1 MFLLYFFL
9 ETLVGLPDFCP
20 YMYLRREAGL
30 HVIVISNIK
39 TAICGLKR
47 RFGKT
52 SLLAWRLDTI
62 NQFKVLGLY
71 KTIR

>member
-1 MFLLYFFL
+1 MFLLYFL
-9 ETLVGLPDFCP
+9 HETLVGLPDFCP
-20 YMYLRREAGL
+20 YMYVKEGEAGL
-30 HVIVISNIK
+30 LVISISK
-39 TAICGLKR
+39 AICRLKR

-52 SLLAWRLDTI
+52 AILEWRRDII